1 MLQAMVWLFQGA
13 GWGALWEAWG
23 CYSWRGEGG
32 VLMWPH
38 GLQAFKG
45 VCVCVS
51 VYAYVCST

>member
-1 MLQAMVWLFQGA
+1 MWLFQGA